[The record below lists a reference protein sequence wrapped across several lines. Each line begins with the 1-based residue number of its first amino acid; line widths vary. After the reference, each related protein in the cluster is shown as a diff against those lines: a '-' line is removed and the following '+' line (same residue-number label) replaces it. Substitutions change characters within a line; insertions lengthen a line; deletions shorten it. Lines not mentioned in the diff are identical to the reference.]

1 MMRLTTMA
9 PAVLLAGAMAAS
21 MTTAARAQDC
31 EDLWIERNSY
41 YKEAGY
47 CFRTARAIR
56 HFGNSGCR
64 YDNMND
70 VPLSRS
76 VRARVA
82 EIVRLERNL
91 GCRD

>member
-1 MMRLTTMA
+1 MRMTVMA
-9 PAVLLAGAMAAS
+9 TALLLAAATLAAMTSRAS
-21 MTTAARAQDC
+21 AQDC

-70 VPLSRS
+70 VPLSGS
-76 VRARVA
+76 VRSRIA
-82 EIVRLERNL
+82 EIVRTERRL
-91 GCRD
+91 GCTD